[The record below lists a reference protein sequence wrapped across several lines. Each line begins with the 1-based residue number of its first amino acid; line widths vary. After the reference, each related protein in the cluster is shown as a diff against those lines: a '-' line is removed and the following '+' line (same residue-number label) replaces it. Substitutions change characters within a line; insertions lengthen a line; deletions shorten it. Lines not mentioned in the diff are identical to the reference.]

1 MVQHIMPD
9 SANISITLGGNPD
22 RETIFRAVTEAY
34 NPVWERDVWCAS
46 FICSFPRAHIQQV

>member
-1 MVQHIMPD
+1 MPD

>member
-1 MVQHIMPD
+1 MPD

-34 NPVWERDVWCAS
+34 NPVFFFFFCCHCTSSGA
-46 FICSFPRAHIQQV
+46 